1 MAIAQRKS
9 SRKIAVSI
17 NKGGATK
24 TTTAVHLAAGLAEL
38 GKTVLLI
45 DADPQSEEGNV
56 AKHLGIKSKDLPRSL
71 YDFILQGDKTAIHQA
86 RENLYI
92 IRGGFELNTLRRDID
107 NRQIG
112 GQFVFSEAFAPLEQI
127 FDFLIFDTAPSWD
140 SLNINTLF
148 YADEMI
154 IPINL
159 EGMTVSNLLDYLNR
173 NLREIHRYR
182 PQPLKWGFALPTRH
196 DRRTKQS
203 EELLGQLGRFFDTT
217 LMSNAELNGKYENT
231 VLCAPIRYNVSI
243 SEAAAHGQTVFEY
256 SAKSRGSEDYRNFSR
271 SVLES

>member
-1 MAIAQRKS
+1 MTTANRKQTH
-9 SRKIAVSI
+9 KIAVSI

-56 AKHLGIKSKDLPRSL
+56 AKHLGVKGKDLTRSL
-71 YDFILQGDKTAIHQA
+71 YHFIVEGDKEAIYPA

-112 GQFVFSEAFAPLEQI
+112 GQYVFAEAFQPLEQI
-127 FDFLIFDTAPSWD
+127 FDFIIFDTAPSWD

-173 NLREIHRYR
+173 NLREIHKYR
-182 PQPLKWGFALPTRH
+182 PQTLKWGYALPTRH
-196 DRRTKQS
+196 DKRTRQS
-203 EELLGQLGRFFDTT
+203 AELLDQLGRFFNNT
-217 LMSNAELNGKYENT
+217 LMANPDLQGKYANT
-231 VLCAPIRYNVSI
+231 MLCAPIRYNVSI
-243 SEAAAHGQTVFEY
+243 SEAAAHGMTVFEY
-256 SAKSRGSEDYRNFSR
+256 AAKSRGAEDYRNFAR
-271 SVLES
+271 SVLGE